1 MNVKHCTKEQLHT
14 MGSGLRV
21 VSNGGGGGGGIFQG
35 GRGEWLAS
43 WCCRINGACTRALVI
58 QLMSLLENDVFL
70 SL

>member
-43 WCCRINGACTRALVI
+43 
-58 QLMSLLENDVFL
+58 
-70 SL
+70 